1 MRTFVVVGVSLTL
14 IACAQ
19 SPDRIAST
27 QVSDETYQTY
37 TCEHLEA
44 EQAQT
49 EQALAQASQ
58 QQNQARNN
66 DIAGLIFLGLPVGS
80 MLGQDVAPVIAQY
93 RGQLDAMRR
102 ASISRSCVTQWIGA
116 QGR

>member
-14 IACAQ
+14 IVCAQ

-102 ASISRSCVTQWIGA
+102 ASISRSCVTQWTGA
-116 QGR
+116 QGK

>member
-27 QVSDETYQTY
+27 QVSDETYHTY

-102 ASISRSCVTQWIGA
+102 ASISRSCVTQWTGA
-116 QGR
+116 QGK

>member
-44 EQAQT
+44 EGSGFQLRVPHRSQPQNCRVANQVPLDQTQAN
-49 EQALAQASQ
+49 
-58 QQNQARNN
+58 QNETTCER
-66 DIAGLIFLGLPVGS
+66 IRLGS
-80 MLGQDVAPVIAQY
+80 MQIYHVVELVQYWRRLNGTKDKRCLGRIN
-93 RGQLDAMRR
+93 
-102 ASISRSCVTQWIGA
+102 
-116 QGR
+116 